1 MNLFGEEY
9 NNTEPLNCLN
19 LIQLMG
25 VNNAINYYR
34 QGLNEFPANLPPT
47 LISTKEPSKE
57 NINIQNSTKLFS
69 WYVERFDEIVG
80 QFEIPIEIKD
90 ADASTPG
97 EQPQSIRLPNLAEAI
112 AEMFTLS
119 FQSYINSETI
129 LNLATRN
136 LIETGMDKKQNFV
149 TYKLLQSMT
158 DWVGFKQRDIKLKL
172 PLSFTLNKTRYDEI
186 LQESEVDVNCVE
198 FDDKFGLEADMMRF
212 REAAGILQAVHKRK
226 LDPNGDI
233 KGQILQ
239 YLLNTFKGVNKVNGE
254 EIDLEKLFTQIENGF
269 TDIPTVGDPT
279 KPYGRPFTQR
289 PKIRNL
295 NDVQPPTQT

>member
-1 MNLFGEEY
+1 
-9 NNTEPLNCLN
+9 
-19 LIQLMG
+19 
-25 VNNAINYYR
+25 
-34 QGLNEFPANLPPT
+34 
-47 LISTKEPSKE
+47 
-57 NINIQNSTKLFS
+57 
-69 WYVERFDEIVG
+69 
-80 QFEIPIEIKD
+80 
-90 ADASTPG
+90 
-97 EQPQSIRLPNLAEAI
+97 
-112 AEMFTLS
+112 
-119 FQSYINSETI
+119 
-129 LNLATRN
+129 
-136 LIETGMDKKQNFV
+136 
-149 TYKLLQSMT
+149 MT

-198 FDDKFGLEADMMRF
+198 FDYKFGLEADMMRF